1 MPTLVLV
8 TGPPGSGKTTLAV
21 PLAGL
26 LGLPLISKDVIK
38 EALFDSLGDGDREW
52 SRRLG
57 VASFRVIFALLRH
70 MPAAVAEAPFER
82 ISAPDLL
89 AGGDPPI
96 EVFCRCPP
104 AEVLRR
110 FLARAPQ
117 RHPGHL
123 DHQTA
128 HEIRATLE
136 RGTGPLALG
145 GPLLEVDTGGEVDVE
160 AVAKWVLAQSFAPG
174 ACQT

>member
-38 EALFDSLGDGDREW
+38 EALFDSLGEGDREW

-57 VASFRVIFALLRH
+57 
-70 MPAAVAEAPFER
+70 
-82 ISAPDLL
+82 
-89 AGGDPPI
+89 
-96 EVFCRCPP
+96 
-104 AEVLRR
+104 
-110 FLARAPQ
+110 
-117 RHPGHL
+117 
-123 DHQTA
+123 
-128 HEIRATLE
+128 
-136 RGTGPLALG
+136 
-145 GPLLEVDTGGEVDVE
+145 
-160 AVAKWVLAQSFAPG
+160 AVAKWVLAQPFAAG